1 MPLVPKSAAVPNGV
15 NMSAAFIA
23 ANKSVLDPNSTGCV
37 NLSGGFHD
45 AGDHVKFGLPQSY
58 AAAVLGWGMYEF
70 PQAYQATGTWAHGL
84 DEMKWFSDYFLRST
98 FLNSSGQVV
107 AFAYQVGEGSVDH
120 DYWGPSELQSSTLYP
135 RPA

>member
-1 MPLVPKSAAVPNGV
+1 M
-15 NMSAAFIA
+15 
-23 ANKSVLDPNSTGCV
+23 
-37 NLSGGFHD
+37 
-45 AGDHVKFGLPQSY
+45 KFGLPQSY

-70 PQAYQATGTWAHGL
+70 PQAYQATGTWAHAM

-107 AFAYQVGEGSVDH
+107 AFAYQVGEGGVDH
-120 DYWGPSELQSSTLYP
+120 DYWGPSELQSPTTYP